1 MNSQT
6 LRSIM
11 LFFLQM
17 LTPICYRLLS
27 SRKLSDI
34 MRRCFLCLI
43 CEYDLR
49 DFVTI
54 APYEFALKYEF
65 LFATDITDTLL
76 HFCNAG
82 VMEPGPWV
90 NRNPT
95 YRLRPNALIT
105 VDVMRKQE
113 TAMRERRER
122 EAMGLQR

>member
-1 MNSQT
+1 
-6 LRSIM
+6 
-11 LFFLQM
+11 
-17 LTPICYRLLS
+17 
-27 SRKLSDI
+27 

-54 APYEFALKYEF
+54 DPYEFALKYEF
-65 LFATDITDTLL
+65 LFTTDINDTLL

-90 NRNPT
+90 NRSPT
-95 YRLRPNALIT
+95 YRLRPNALCS
-105 VDVMRKQE
+105 VAELRQME

-122 EAMGLQR
+122 EAMALRR